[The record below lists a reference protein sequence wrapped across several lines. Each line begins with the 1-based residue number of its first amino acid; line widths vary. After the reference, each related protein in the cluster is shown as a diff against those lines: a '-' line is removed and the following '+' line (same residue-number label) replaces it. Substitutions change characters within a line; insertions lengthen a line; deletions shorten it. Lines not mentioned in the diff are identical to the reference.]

1 MPNPLFRSACA
12 VLALGIALCASA
24 APSVPGVTTK
34 TIVIGQSAPLS
45 GSNRELGEDIRDGV
59 LAYFKKVNDQGGVH
73 GRRMELATLDDANDT
88 KRSAENTRKLLEELR
103 VFALYGYASATL
115 SRPALP
121 LVEELKVP
129 FIGPFT
135 GAAPMRVFNKYV
147 YNIRAS
153 YADELEKIVDHYS
166 LFGIKRFAIVHYDDA
181 VGKANYGIVERAL
194 KERGLTP
201 VSVAAFKDRRN
212 PDIASGVKAVLQ
224 GNPDVVILTTLY
236 KTSADFIK
244 AARRAGSTAQMVS
257 NSFPG
262 ASPLAK
268 ELGSDGPGVAIS
280 QVVPPVTKASVPV
293 VAEYREAAEKLLNR
307 KDYSFTSLEAYIG
320 AKVLVEAIRRA
331 GPRITRES
339 FMQALD
345 SMSGYDT
352 GGFIV
357 GFSPKDHNGS
367 SFVEL
372 TIIGK
377 DGTFKY

>member
-12 VLALGIALCASA
+12 LLALGFALRAPA
-24 APSVPGVTTK
+24 APSVPGVTAT

-59 LAYFKKVNDQGGVH
+59 LAYFKKVNDRGGIY
-73 GRRMELATLDDANDT
+73 GRRMELATLDDGNDT
-88 KRSAENTRKLLEELR
+88 KRSAANTQKLIEELR
-103 VFALYGYASATL
+103 VFALFGYASATL

-121 LVEELKVP
+121 LVEQFKVP

-194 KERGLTP
+194 KQRGLTP
-201 VSVAAFKDRRN
+201 VAVAAFKDRRN
-212 PDIASGVKAVLQ
+212 PDIAGGVSAVLK

-280 QVVPPVTKASVPV
+280 QVVPPATKASVPV

-320 AKVLVEAIRRA
+320 AKVIVEAVRRA
-331 GPRITRES
+331 GPKITRES
-339 FMQALD
+339 FMRALD
-345 SMSGYDT
+345 SMSDYDA
-352 GGFIV
+352 GGFVV
-357 GFSPKDHNGS
+357 GFSPKNHNGS

>member
-1 MPNPLFRSACA
+1 MRVPLLPTLGALAALAFASCA
-12 VLALGIALCASA
+12 FA
-24 APSVPGVTTK
+24 ASVPGVTAS

-59 LAYFKKVNDQGGVH
+59 LAYFKKVNDAGGLY
-73 GRRMELATLDDANDT
+73 GRRLELATLDDGNDT
-88 KRSAENTRKLLEELR
+88 KRSAANTKKLIEELN

-121 LVEELKVP
+121 LVQDFKVP

-135 GAAPMRVFNKYV
+135 GAAPMRAFNKYV

-166 LFGIKRFAIVHYDDA
+166 LFGIKRFAIVHYDDT
-181 VGKANYGIVERAL
+181 VGRANFDIVARAL
-194 KERGLTP
+194 KQRGLEP
-201 VSVAAFKDRRN
+201 VASAAFKDRRN
-212 PDIASGVKAVLQ
+212 PDIAAGVRAVLK

-236 KTSADFIK
+236 KTSSDFIK
-244 AARRAGSTAQMVS
+244 AARRAGSNAQIVS

-262 ASPLAK
+262 ASPLAG
-268 ELGSDGPGVAIS
+268 ELGADGVGVVIS
-280 QVVPPVTKASVPV
+280 QVVPPPGEASVPI
-293 VAEYREAAEKLLNR
+293 VAEYQAAADKLGH

-320 AKVLVEAIRRA
+320 AKVMVEAMRRA
-331 GPRITRES
+331 GPRMTRES

-345 SMSGYDT
+345 AMKGYDT
-352 GGFIV
+352 GGYFV
-357 GFSPKDHNGS
+357 SFSPKSHNGS

-377 DGTFKY
+377 DGKFKY

>member
-1 MPNPLFRSACA
+1 MKKLLLRWACA
-12 VLALGIALCASA
+12 LSALGAAVCASA
-24 APSVPGVTTK
+24 ASSVPGVTAS

-59 LAYFKKVNDQGGVH
+59 LAYFKKVNDQGGIF
-73 GRRMELATLDDANDT
+73 GRKIELATLDDANDT
-88 KRSAENTRKLLEELR
+88 KRAAANTQKLIEELQ

-115 SRPALP
+115 SGPALP
-121 LVEELKVP
+121 LVEKFKVP

-135 GAAPMRVFNKYV
+135 GAAPMRKFNKYV

-166 LFGIKRFAIVHYDDA
+166 LFGIKRFAIVHYDDPI
-181 VGKANYGIVERAL
+181 GNANLDVVVRAL
-194 KERGLTP
+194 KQRGLAP
-201 VSVAAFKDRRN
+201 VSVAAFKDRVH
-212 PDIASGVKAVLQ
+212 PDIAGGVSAVLK
-224 GNPDVVILTTLY
+224 GNPDVVIFTTLY
-236 KTSADFIK
+236 KTTADFIR
-244 AARRAGSTAQMVS
+244 AARRAGSTAQMIS

-262 ASPLAK
+262 ASPLAT
-268 ELGSDGPGVAIS
+268 ELGKDGVGVAIS
-280 QVVPPVTKASVPV
+280 QVVPPVTKDSVPV
-293 VAEYREAAEKLLNR
+293 VAEYQEAADKLLGK

-320 AKVLVEAIRRA
+320 AKVIVEAIRRA
-331 GPRITRES
+331 GARITRES

-345 SMSGYDT
+345 SMSNYDAGGY
-352 GGFIV
+352 FV
-357 GFSPKDHNGS
+357 GFSPTNHNGS

>member
-12 VLALGIALCASA
+12 VLALGFALCAAA
-24 APSVPGVTTK
+24 APSVPGVTAT

-59 LAYFKKVNDQGGVH
+59 LAYFKKVNEHGGIY
-73 GRRMELATLDDANDT
+73 GRRMELATLDDGNDT
-88 KRSAENTRKLLEELR
+88 KRSAANTQKLIEELR

-121 LVEELKVP
+121 LVEQFKVP
-129 FIGPFT
+129 FVGPFT
-135 GAAPMRVFNKYV
+135 GAAPMRMFNEYV

-181 VGKANYGIVERAL
+181 VGRANYGIVERAL
-194 KERGLTP
+194 KQRGLTP

-212 PDIASGVKAVLQ
+212 PDIAGGVSAVLK

-320 AKVLVEAIRRA
+320 AKVIVEAIRRA

-339 FMQALD
+339 FMRALD

-372 TIIGK
+372 TIIGR